1 MERTKE
7 RGGRYNFFP
16 ERSFKITNMAD
27 AAVQFLVGSIGSLL
41 QKEAASLGAVRGEI
55 NELKL
60 ELESTR
66 SFLKDADEFKDDSE
80 GLRLWVTQVRDIAY
94 KAENIIDEFMYHM
107 GGQLNRGGGFR
118 SFLGRVVHLPKELLV
133 KHRTAI
139 KLQEISAEI
148 KAIAKR
154 SKRYEF
160 GRIEEGQSSH
170 AAPTSVQNLAESA
183 LFINDDDVVGIQKE
197 INSLLKLLI
206 EGEMQRTVI
215 SVWGMGGSGKT
226 TLVAKAYNNE
236 AVKRCFDCY
245 AWVTVSQHYVIEDLL
260 RKMIKELFC
269 GRKELVPSSLSS
281 MGYKQLMET
290 LVEFLQQ
297 KRYVIV
303 LDDVWDVNFWSQ
315 IKLVLLDGRNGSR
328 IILTTRNKD
337 IASYPYGVA
346 HHVIQRNPLEDCDAW
361 ILFCKKAFASEPNNH
376 CPPYLKNLAW
386 ALVKK
391 CEGLPLAVEAMG
403 GLMAS
408 KDKSELKWGAVYDSF
423 NWHLCKD
430 SKLEVVKAILL
441 LSFNGLP
448 YYLKN
453 CFQYCCLFPSNHWI
467 SAHKLVRLWMAEG
480 FVEERKGLTPEE
492 VAKGYLK
499 ELISRSLLQVTRKNN
514 TFLRPKLCKLHD
526 LMRELALSVY
536 EQDHF
541 CSIYDPQGIKD
552 ERIARRFSIHTFDHA
567 ILQLCSTDMSRVR
580 SFFAFHFDKCHTF
593 PLDPFLS
600 GFRLLRVL
608 ELRGVPIDSVPKTIG
623 KLFNLR
629 YLNLKGTR
637 IRELPKSLGR
647 PGSSEDN
654 GEGTSR
660 GEVFTYMIGV
670 QVPADVLKLK
680 NLQVLTSVEANGD
693 IIRGIGNMTQLKRI
707 GLTKVKEEDQL
718 ALCASLQK
726 LKLLRHLLVMVS
738 NEEETLWMDALSSPP
753 PLLRKLTLIGRLN
766 SAPPWFSSLSSIVHL
781 HLHWSRLTEDPIPY
795 INALP
800 KLERLA
806 FVNAYDHGIKKL
818 CFHEGFPK
826 LQHLSVL
833 VSPELVEIII
843 EKGAMP
849 SLSRI
854 SLCVCTKLKKVPL
867 GIEYLTNLQELELKD
882 VSDELVNSIRGEES
896 FDHPRVRHIPVINH
910 YQQTTSFCKFESLS

>member
-1 MERTKE
+1 
-7 RGGRYNFFP
+7 
-16 ERSFKITNMAD
+16 
-27 AAVQFLVGSIGSLL
+27 
-41 QKEAASLGAVRGEI
+41 
-55 NELKL
+55 
-60 ELESTR
+60 
-66 SFLKDADEFKDDSE
+66 
-80 GLRLWVTQVRDIAY
+80 
-94 KAENIIDEFMYHM
+94 
-107 GGQLNRGGGFR
+107 
-118 SFLGRVVHLPKELLV
+118 
-133 KHRTAI
+133 
-139 KLQEISAEI
+139 
-148 KAIAKR
+148 
-154 SKRYEF
+154 
-160 GRIEEGQSSH
+160 
-170 AAPTSVQNLAESA
+170 
-183 LFINDDDVVGIQKE
+183 
-197 INSLLKLLI
+197 
-206 EGEMQRTVI
+206 
-215 SVWGMGGSGKT
+215 
-226 TLVAKAYNNE
+226 
-236 AVKRCFDCY
+236 
-245 AWVTVSQHYVIEDLL
+245 
-260 RKMIKELFC
+260 
-269 GRKELVPSSLSS
+269 
-281 MGYKQLMET
+281 
-290 LVEFLQQ
+290 
-297 KRYVIV
+297 
-303 LDDVWDVNFWSQ
+303 
-315 IKLVLLDGRNGSR
+315 
-328 IILTTRNKD
+328 
-337 IASYPYGVA
+337 
-346 HHVIQRNPLEDCDAW
+346 
-361 ILFCKKAFASEPNNH
+361 
-376 CPPYLKNLAW
+376 
-386 ALVKK
+386 
-391 CEGLPLAVEAMG
+391 
-403 GLMAS
+403 
-408 KDKSELKWGAVYDSF
+408 
-423 NWHLCKD
+423 
-430 SKLEVVKAILL
+430 
-441 LSFNGLP
+441 
-448 YYLKN
+448 
-453 CFQYCCLFPSNHWI
+453 
-467 SAHKLVRLWMAEG
+467 MAEG

-526 LMRELALSVY
+526 LMRELALTVS

-647 PGSSEDN
+647 LMNLQTLDLRRTMVKALP
-654 GEGTSR
+654 EGLGKLHNLRHLLAYDGDT
-660 GEVFTYMIGV
+660 GKEVFTYMIGV

-738 NEEETLWMDALSSPP
+738 NEEETLRMDALSSPP

-766 SAPPWFSSLSSIVHL
+766 SVPPWFSSLSSIVHL

-806 FVNAYDHGIKKL
+806 FVNANDHGIKKL

-843 EKGAMP
+843 EKGVMP